1 VTSRGTWE
9 PGLCLWVRGN
19 QRYLVTP
26 TQKHSIY
33 TYTVADTTHTKTYT
47 LRHGLIHKHT
57 VYTQTNTHAY
67 THTPPHTPPH
77 PHTQI
82 SPVVCKSFSPA
93 IGALLGAHR

>member
-67 THTPPHTPPH
+67 THTHTH
-77 PHTQI
+77 IHTHTHEYTHI
-82 SPVVCKSFSPA
+82 HTCMSSTYPVSEDRVN
-93 IGALLGAHR
+93 